1 MRPFLISSLRCSK
14 YTTLESKDVPIE
26 TISPTTPARVK
37 AKLLVSESQANITHS
52 IVPET
57 AKEKPAEGVVIAIGN
72 GRVSDKG
79 DVKPLTVK
87 VGDKVLFG
95 KYAGTEI
102 KVGGEDRLI
111 LREDD
116 ILGIIED

>member
-1 MRPFLISSLRCSK
+1 MIRPLFDRVVIERTEEATQTASGLFL
-14 YTTLESKDVPIE
+14 
-26 TISPTTPARVK
+26 
-37 AKLLVSESQANITHS
+37 
-52 IVPET
+52 PET
-57 AKEKPAEGVVIAIGN
+57 AKEKPAEGVVVAVGN
-72 GRVSDKG
+72 GRVNDKG
-79 DVKPLTVK
+79 EATPLSVK

-102 KVGGEDRLI
+102 KVQGVERLI